1 MTTIVVPTWAIYG
14 TALIWWS
21 LWIAGRVVDW
31 RLRYWTA
38 RADASLAAVR
48 ATEIE
53 RLRAALA
60 LSKEASDG

>member
-21 LWIAGRVVDW
+21 LWIAGWVVDV
-31 RLRYWTA
+31 RLRCWTTRKD
-38 RADASLAAVR
+38 RALAAVR
-48 ATEIE
+48 AAEIE

-60 LSKEASDG
+60 GSDGAPE